1 MQGKWKKL
9 ATATVASAIIAAQAV
24 MQVAAA
30 GGTIDADMS
39 TKIPVLR
46 VAVPTKMAVSV
57 NEFQM
62 ADAGSQVYS
71 DEFTMKNLSEI
82 PVSVKVTSTATLGT
96 GVTLVGTRAEAET
109 STDAD
114 NPAMWLTAVAAV
126 AKTGN
131 TLEYAAGDDKTVGAL
146 AGTEANATAF
156 TTGDSGSTAVQN
168 FYLQKAEDATYKGIV
183 GAEAED
189 IGGADFYELTSL
201 DNDDDNAAGAAA
213 LAEEKDIYIASTA
226 PVAGTP
232 QALTKIAKGTAA
244 ADITWSA
251 GNVAYSIAAA
261 PSADATDVANAAKL
275 YLYVD
280 SATEAAGD
288 EAAFRYA
295 GALSSAK
302 TSWSSANDLKGIE
315 IVYDITG
322 IPSPTYDEIAGTDG
336 SNLTYGYKAEA
347 GATAV
352 AGTKI
357 AKGDGT
363 QISGG
368 AAIATRFQSTAGTQF
383 QFDVSS
389 VDLTDLEVTKIVI
402 DDDEYEFTSSVN
414 SAAGASAN
422 SDGKLYAIK
431 NFTASTVS
439 KIELYY
445 GDKYIVTWTIS

>member
-9 ATATVASAIIAAQAV
+9 TTATVASAIIAAQAV

-46 VAVPTKMAVSV
+46 VKVPTKMAVSV

-62 ADAGSQVYS
+62 EDVGSQVYS

-82 PVSVKVTSTATLGT
+82 PVSVEVTSTATLGT
-96 GVTLVGTRAEAET
+96 DVTLVGTRAEAET
-109 STDAD
+109 STDTVS
-114 NPAMWLTAVAAV
+114 PAMWLAAVAAIQDNGG
-126 AKTGN
+126 K
-131 TLEYAAGDDKTVGAL
+131 LEYAEGDDVTVGAL
-146 AGTEANATAF
+146 DGAEANATTF
-156 TTGDSGSTAVQN
+156 TSGDSGITAVQN
-168 FYLQKAEDATYKGIV
+168 FYLQKAENAEYTGIV
-183 GAEAED
+183 GAEAKD
-189 IGGADFYELTSL
+189 IGGADFYELTALTNGS
-201 DNDDDNAAGAAA
+201 DDADGAAV
-213 LAEEKDIYIASTA
+213 LAKDKDIYIASTA

-232 QALTKIAKGTAA
+232 QSLTKVAKGTAA
-244 ADITWSA
+244 AGITWPTS
-251 GNVAYSIAAA
+251 GVAYSIAASPA
-261 PSADATDVANAAKL
+261 ADATDAGNAAKL

-280 SATEAAGD
+280 SATAAAGD
-288 EAAFRYA
+288 AAAFRYA

-302 TSWSSANDLKGIE
+302 TSWSTDDLKGIK

-322 IPSPTYDEIAGTDG
+322 IPSPTYDEIAGDDG
-336 SNLTYGYKAEA
+336 NGLTYGYR
-347 GATAV
+347 ATAKAV

-368 AAIATRFQSTAGTQF
+368 AAVATRFKGTAGTQF

-402 DDDEYEFTSSVN
+402 DGSEYEFTSSAN
-414 SAAGASAN
+414 AAAGASAN
-422 SDGKLYAIK
+422 SDGKVYAIK
-431 NFTASTVS
+431 GFTADTVS
-439 KIELYY
+439 KVALYY